1 MARDIDNPILHAQAV
16 EMFTNDILPGLV
28 AIEATQSGN
37 IDYPLRC
44 ETWNNWVDSLCKD
57 GQISDWQYENWSHP
71 PCND

>member
-1 MARDIDNPILHAQAV
+1 MARDIDRPMLWQEAV
-16 EMFTNDILPGLV
+16 DYFTNEILPGLQ

-44 ETWNNWVDSLCKD
+44 ETWSNWVDSMCKD
-57 GQISDWQYENWSHP
+57 GRISDWQQNNWSHP